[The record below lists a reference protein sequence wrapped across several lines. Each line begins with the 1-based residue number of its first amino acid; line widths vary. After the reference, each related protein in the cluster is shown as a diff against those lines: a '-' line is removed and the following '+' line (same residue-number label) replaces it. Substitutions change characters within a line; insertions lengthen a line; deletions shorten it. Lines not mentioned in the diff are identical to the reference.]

1 MSSCCTSHANTGS
14 GYGRRPCSIATT
26 TSRAP
31 CASRP
36 MRRPCCATWRAS
48 VGMTGGGATPSGG
61 RLVVNADDFGLSSG
75 VNDGILEAHA
85 AGVVSSVSVLVNAP
99 GWDHAVAALRGT
111 ESLGVGLHLNLTAG
125 EPVSEGGTLVD
136 AHTGRFYGL
145 AGLVTRA
152 LTGRIDPEHVAEECG
167 AQLARLHAAGVRVTH
182 IDSHR
187 HVHALPGVWR
197 AVVATARAHGVPFV
211 RAPVDRGAAGAWAK
225 RTAVAAAWRVAA
237 RGAAVPRHA
246 DRFYGIALQ
255 GDSRFLERVLA
266 LIDRLAPGITELMVH
281 PGRLDEGLAA
291 WDGYVAPR
299 AVELAALTSSAARE
313 RLRRGDVCLTHF
325 GAV

>member
-1 MSSCCTSHANTGS
+1 MSSCCTSRVNTGS
-14 GYGRRPCSIATT
+14 GYGRRRCSIATT

-36 MRRPCCATWRAS
+36 MRRPCWAAWRAS
-48 VGMTGGGATPSGG
+48 VGMAGGGATPSGG

-99 GWDHAVAALRGT
+99 GWEHAVAALRGT

-125 EPVSEGGTLVD
+125 EPLSEARTLVD
-136 AHTGRFYGL
+136 AHTGRFHGL

-152 LTGRIDPEHVAEECG
+152 LTGRID
-167 AQLARLHAAGVRVTH
+167 RLGPR
-182 IDSHR
+182 
-187 HVHALPGVWR
+187 PGV
-197 AVVATARAHGVPFV
+197 
-211 RAPVDRGAAGAWAK
+211 
-225 RTAVAAAWRVAA
+225 
-237 RGAAVPRHA
+237 
-246 DRFYGIALQ
+246 
-255 GDSRFLERVLA
+255 
-266 LIDRLAPGITELMVH
+266 TELMVH
-281 PGRLDEGLAA
+281 PGRPDRVLAA

-299 AVELAALTSSAARE
+299 AAELAALTSSAVRE
-313 RLRRGDVCLTHF
+313 RLGRGDVCLTHF